1 MKHLMDKVDAY
12 LCAHQ
17 DELIA
22 QGRALQ
28 MIPEWGFC
36 EEKTSAFVQKKWDEL
51 GLTSVKEF
59 AGTGRMVTLKG
70 KSHKANCA
78 YLGELDGI
86 YSPEHPSADPATGV
100 SHACGHNIQI
110 NALLAVSEALVK
122 TGVMEELNGDISL
135 IAVPAEEVVPVSI
148 LEAKKAAGVIE
159 TNCGKFEM
167 LRLGLFDDI
176 DVLIGSHALE
186 NSENDVDRV
195 MVNFSCHGLKSM
207 EYIFRGRTA
216 HSTVCPEKGI
226 NALNAAVNTINAINA
241 LREAFPPE
249 EGTRVSYIITEGGHS
264 VGNVPDL
271 AVLEVI
277 VATKSMAYLES
288 LTEKIHHAA
297 RGAAGVIGCELEI
310 RMQDQYL
317 PYVAD
322 GNLADLICKNAEAL
336 TGVKATMRPHDY
348 FSNDLGDVSQKI
360 PTAQV
365 VYGGFYGDLHNANF
379 RVENEVE
386 AYVLPARVT
395 ARALLDLLS
404 GQCEKAIAI
413 RENFRK

>member
-1 MKHLMDKVDAY
+1 MKNTV
-12 LCAHQ
+12 
-17 DELIA
+17 
-22 QGRALQ
+22 
-28 MIPEWGFC
+28 F
-36 EEKTSAFVQKKWDEL
+36 
-51 GLTSVKEF
+51 
-59 AGTGRMVTLKG
+59 TGMCT
-70 KSHKANCA
+70 
-78 YLGELDGI
+78 
-86 YSPEHPSADPATGV
+86 
-100 SHACGHNIQI
+100 
-110 NALLAVSEALVK
+110 ALVTPMK
-122 TGVMEELNGDISL
+122 GDGSIDYEAFGRL
-135 IAVPAEEVVPVSI
+135 IDFQI
-148 LEAKKAAGVIE
+148 
-159 TNCGKFEM
+159 
-167 LRLGLFDDI
+167 
-176 DVLIGSHALE
+176 
-186 NSENDVDRV
+186 
-195 MVNFSCHGLKSM
+195 
-207 EYIFRGRTA
+207 
-216 HSTVCPEKGI
+216 EKGI